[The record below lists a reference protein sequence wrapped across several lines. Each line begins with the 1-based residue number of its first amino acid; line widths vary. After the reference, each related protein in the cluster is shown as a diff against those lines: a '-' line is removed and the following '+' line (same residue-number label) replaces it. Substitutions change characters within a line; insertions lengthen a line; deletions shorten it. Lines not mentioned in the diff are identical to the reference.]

1 MTRKEQRSQ
10 MKLFF
15 EKAESKEDLKKLS
28 MLFILDMTYERKD
41 ITRVLHDV
49 EVEKGWH

>member
-1 MTRKEQRSQ
+1 MTREEKKTQ

-15 EKAESKEDLKKLS
+15 EKAESKEDLKQLS
-28 MLFILDMTYERKD
+28 MLFIFDMTYERTD
-41 ITRVLHDV
+41 IAQVLHDV